1 MRRIIRYTF
10 VINIDE
16 LRQIEM
22 YESHGQPFDSPLSK
36 LKSHILQQPI
46 DRTEEVQLDSTMKN

>member
-10 VINIDE
+10 IINIDE

-22 YESHGQPFDSPLSK
+22 YESHGQPFDSPF
-36 LKSHILQQPI
+36 Q
-46 DRTEEVQLDSTMKN
+46 N